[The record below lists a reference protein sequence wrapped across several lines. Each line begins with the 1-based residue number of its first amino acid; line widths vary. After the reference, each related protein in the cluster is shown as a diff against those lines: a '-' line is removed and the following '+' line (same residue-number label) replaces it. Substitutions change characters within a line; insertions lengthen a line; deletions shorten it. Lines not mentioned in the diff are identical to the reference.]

1 MKWAIVREMIKKACK
16 SVSTSTVVVSPNHLS
31 PTPSTASA
39 IKTPGNTEEDPDDPE
54 PTHERDNQMEY
65 NSD

>member
-1 MKWAIVREMIKKACK
+1 MKWVVVREMIKKASK
-16 SVSTSTVVVSPNHLS
+16 SVCTSTVVVFPNHLF
-31 PTPSTASA
+31 PTPSTSSA
-39 IKTPGNTEEDPDDPE
+39 IKTPRNMEEDPDDPE